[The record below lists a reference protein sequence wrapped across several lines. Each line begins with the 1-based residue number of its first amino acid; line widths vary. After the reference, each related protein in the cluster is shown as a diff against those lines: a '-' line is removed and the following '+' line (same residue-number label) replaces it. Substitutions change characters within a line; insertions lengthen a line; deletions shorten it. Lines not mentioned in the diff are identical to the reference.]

1 MHRNVSLFAYFDLS
15 DQNRRS
21 GFKEEIMPSQSIQEL
36 EARLQLTLRSLEEPE
51 ADTGNSEIGGHE
63 DDLSRR
69 LQLARLGLVQALRDC
84 IAFKIGEA
92 DRRVTARLKKELH
105 EAEIEFSASERKLRL
120 LEGGTGT
127 FPQLWAARDAAR
139 GRWESALRKLARH
152 RSAGSKLVE
161 SYPI

>member
-1 MHRNVSLFAYFDLS
+1 
-15 DQNRRS
+15 
-21 GFKEEIMPSQSIQEL
+21 MPSQSIQEL
-36 EARLQLTLRSLEEPE
+36 EARLQVTLRSLEEPE
-51 ADTGNSEIGGHE
+51 ADTRSPKIDDHE
-63 DDLSRR
+63 DDLSWR
-69 LQLARLGLVQALRDC
+69 LQLARLGLVQTLRDC

-105 EAEIEFSASERKLRL
+105 EAEMEFSVSERKLRL

-152 RSAGSKLVE
+152 HSADSKLIE